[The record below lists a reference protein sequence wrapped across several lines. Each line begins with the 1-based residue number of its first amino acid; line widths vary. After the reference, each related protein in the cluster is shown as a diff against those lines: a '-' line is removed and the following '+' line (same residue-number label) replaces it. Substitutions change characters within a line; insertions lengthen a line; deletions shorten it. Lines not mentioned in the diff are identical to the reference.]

1 MIISFADKETEKVFN
16 QVFSTKLPVDIQKIC
31 LRKLIMID
39 SANTIND
46 LRTPPSNHLEKMAG
60 DLNGK
65 WSIRINDQWRICFV
79 PIDGGAN
86 YIEVEIV
93 DYH

>member
-1 MIISFADKETEKVFN
+1 MIISFADKETEKIFN
-16 QVFSTKLPVDIQKIC
+16 QVFSTKLPTDIQKTC
-31 LRKLIMID
+31 LRKLVMID

-46 LRTPPSNHLEKMAG
+46 LRVPPSNHLEKMMG
-60 DLNGK
+60 DLNGR